1 MVQAADIRP
10 DDSEE
15 TVSAQ
20 IVSFTIKFA
29 NSVLMWVSFIANSPH
44 WSYDKG
50 KYLKMTKHYK
60 INVTAINILASLQP
74 AAISAFKKWIYL
86 FQTT

>member
-1 MVQAADIRP
+1 MTPAIHFNVKSIPTDRLIHNLGSVRLHMVQAADIRP

-29 NSVLMWVSFIANSPH
+29 NSVLM
-44 WSYDKG
+44 
-50 KYLKMTKHYK
+50 
-60 INVTAINILASLQP
+60 
-74 AAISAFKKWIYL
+74 
-86 FQTT
+86 